1 VETPFSVAD
10 IFETRPSG
18 FWAFARISPVQVTIV
33 LDGVV
38 TVLQPR
44 RPADVAAW
52 SVGILLAYSTAT
64 DFMGDAA
71 IPILPI
77 NTPMNSLRLLLDD
90 IFGLP
95 FIIIVMGE
103 MWTKDEQC
111 PRQNKLIVAAT
122 VVVAIIFDFIF
133 VATIFHKSVCS
144 SYQYWMAFSVDKLAL
159 FFLC

>member
-1 VETPFSVAD
+1 
-10 IFETRPSG
+10 
-18 FWAFARISPVQVTIV
+18 VQVTIV

-103 MWTKDEQC
+103 M
-111 PRQNKLIVAAT
+111 
-122 VVVAIIFDFIF
+122 
-133 VATIFHKSVCS
+133 
-144 SYQYWMAFSVDKLAL
+144 
-159 FFLC
+159 